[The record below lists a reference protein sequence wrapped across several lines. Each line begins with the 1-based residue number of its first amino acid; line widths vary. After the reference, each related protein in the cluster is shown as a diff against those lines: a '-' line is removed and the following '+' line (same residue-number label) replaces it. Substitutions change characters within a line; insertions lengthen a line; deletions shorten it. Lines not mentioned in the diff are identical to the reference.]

1 MALQYLDALKALGAG
16 PATKFVIPLEF
27 TQLVGPIS
35 SMIDSA
41 MNKAPGAKS

>member
-27 TQLVGPIS
+27 TQLIGPIG
-35 SMIDSA
+35 A
-41 MNKAPGAKS
+41 MVKGGMGRGDDKP

>member
-27 TQLVGPIS
+27 TQLIGPIS
-35 SMIDSA
+35 A
-41 MNKAPGAKS
+41 MVKSGMKGPDGNS